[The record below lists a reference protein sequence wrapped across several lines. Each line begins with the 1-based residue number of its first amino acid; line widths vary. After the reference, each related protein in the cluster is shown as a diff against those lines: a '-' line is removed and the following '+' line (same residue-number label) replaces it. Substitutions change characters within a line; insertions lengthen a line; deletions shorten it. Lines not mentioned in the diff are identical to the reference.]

1 MQAIITK
8 FIGPTNTKPSRIKAS
23 CLTDTQGVTVSWDH
37 GLSSD
42 ANHEAACEA
51 LKAKL
56 LWVGYP
62 KTAMG
67 SLPDGSM
74 AHVFLLRELSK

>member
-8 FIGPTNTKPSRIKAS
+8 YIGPTTAKPSRIKAT
-23 CLTDTQGVTVSWDH
+23 CLTDTKGVTVSWDH

-56 LWVGYP
+56 LWTDYP
-62 KTAMG
+62 KTVKGA
-67 SLPDGSM
+67 LPDGSI
-74 AHVFLLRELSK
+74 AHVFLPRELSK

>member
-8 FIGPTNTKPSRIKAS
+8 YVGPTSTKASRIKAS
-23 CLTDTQGVTVSWDH
+23 CVTDTKGVTVSWDH

-56 LWVGYP
+56 LWSGYP
-62 KTAMG
+62 KTVMG
-67 SLPDGSM
+67 ALPDGSI
-74 AHVFLLRELSK
+74 AHVFLPRELSK